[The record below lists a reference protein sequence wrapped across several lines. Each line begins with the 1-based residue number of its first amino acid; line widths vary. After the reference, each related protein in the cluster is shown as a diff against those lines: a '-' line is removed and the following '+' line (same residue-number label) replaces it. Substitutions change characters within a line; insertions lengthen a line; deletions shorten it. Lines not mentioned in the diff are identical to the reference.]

1 MIKQIGNATLYLG
14 DCQEILLTLGQFD
27 VVITSP
33 PYNKA
38 GYEGFIRKRHE
49 KDSWGQRNVDY
60 GDNPENDFMLE
71 SDYQD
76 SQIKI
81 LNEIWNHL
89 SDDGSLFYNHK
100 IRVANHKANHP
111 IEWLIK
117 TNFVFRQQLIWD
129 RSNSP
134 AVAPIRFLP
143 TTELIFWMTKY
154 QKQPNFNRAKDLE
167 FKGEVWKFMAEQNPL
182 HPAPYPINLPTNI
195 LKNIE
200 GDIVVFDPYLGSGTT
215 GVACAK
221 MGKTFIGIEREQKY
235 FDIAC
240 QRVEQAYAQADM
252 FVNV

>member
-1 MIKQIGNATLYLG
+1 MKVEIGNATLYLG
-14 DCQEILLTLGQFD
+14 DCAEILPTLGQFD

-60 GDNPENDFMLE
+60 GDNPENDFMVE
-71 SDYQD
+71 SDYQN
-76 SQIKI
+76 SQINI

-89 SDDGSLFYNHK
+89 KDDGSLFYNHK
-100 IRVANHKANHP
+100 IRVANHKASHP

-117 TNFVFRQQLIWD
+117 TKFIFRQQLIWD

-143 TTELIFWMTKY
+143 TTELIFWMTKN

-167 FKGEVWKFMAEQNPL
+167 
-182 HPAPYPINLPTNI
+182 
-195 LKNIE
+195 
-200 GDIVVFDPYLGSGTT
+200 
-215 GVACAK
+215 
-221 MGKTFIGIEREQKY
+221 
-235 FDIAC
+235 
-240 QRVEQAYAQADM
+240 
-252 FVNV
+252 

>member
-1 MIKQIGNATLYLG
+1 MKKQIGNATLYLG
-14 DCQEILLTLGQFD
+14 DCAEILPTLGQFD

-71 SDYQD
+71 SEYQD
-76 SQIKI
+76 NQIKI

-89 SDDGSLFYNHK
+89 SNDGSLFYNHK
-100 IRVANHKANHP
+100 IRVANHKASHP

-143 TTELIFWMTKY
+143 TTELIFWMTKH

-200 GDIVVFDPYLGSGTT
+200 GNIVVFDPYLGSGTT

-221 MGKTFIGIEREQKY
+221 MGKTFVGIEREQKY

-240 QRVEQAYAQADM
+240 KRIEDAQRQQHL
-252 FVNV
+252 F

>member
-1 MIKQIGNATLYLG
+1 MQKVVIGNAILYLG
-14 DCQEILLTLGQFD
+14 DCAEILPTLGQFD

-49 KDSWGQRNVDY
+49 KDSWSQRNVDY
-60 GDNPENDFMLE
+60 GDNPENDFMVE
-71 SDYQD
+71 SDYQQ
-76 SQIKI
+76 SQINI

-89 SDDGSLFYNHK
+89 TEDGSLFYNHK
-100 IRVANHKANHP
+100 IRVANHKASHP
-111 IEWLIK
+111 IEWLLK
-117 TNFVFRQQLIWD
+117 TNFIFRQQLIWD

-143 TTELIFWMTKY
+143 TTELIFWMTKL
-154 QKQPNFNRAKDLE
+154 QKQPNFNRSKDLE

-182 HPAPYPINLPTNI
+182 HPAPYPINLPLNI

-200 GDIVVFDPYLGSGTT
+200 GEVIVFDPYLGSGTT
-215 GVACAK
+215 GVACVNMK
-221 MGKTFIGIEREQKY
+221 KKFIGIEREKKY

-240 QRVEQAYAQADM
+240 KRIEDAQRQVTL
-252 FVNV
+252 F

>member
-1 MIKQIGNATLYLG
+1 MKVEIGKATLYLG
-14 DCQEILLTLGQFD
+14 DCAEILPTIGQFD

-71 SDYQD
+71 SEYQQG
-76 SQIKI
+76 QINI

-89 SDDGSLFYNHK
+89 AEDGSLFYNHK
-100 IRVANHKANHP
+100 IRVANHRASHP
-111 IEWLIK
+111 IEWLLK

-143 TTELIFWMTKY
+143 TTELIFWLTKL
-154 QKQPNFNRAKDLE
+154 QKQPNFNRSKNLE

-182 HPAPYPINLPTNI
+182 HPAPFPINLPTNI

-221 MGKTFIGIEREQKY
+221 MGKTFVGIEREQKY

-240 QRVEQAYAQADM
+240 KRIELAYAQPDM
-252 FVNV
+252 FI

>member
-1 MIKQIGNATLYLG
+1 MTKVEIGNATLYLG
-14 DCQEILLTLGQFD
+14 DCAEILPKLGQFD

-60 GDNPENDFMLE
+60 GDNPENDFMVE
-71 SDYQD
+71 SEYQRG
-76 SQIKI
+76 QINI

-89 SDDGSLFYNHK
+89 AEDGSLFYNHK
-100 IRVANHKANHP
+100 IRVANHKASHP
-111 IEWLIK
+111 IEWLLK

-143 TTELIFWMTKY
+143 TTELIFWMTKL
-154 QKQPNFNRAKDLE
+154 QKQPKFNRSKDLE

-182 HPAPYPINLPTNI
+182 HPAPYPINLPVNI

-200 GDIVVFDPYLGSGTT
+200 GEVTVFDPYLGSGTT
-215 GVACAK
+215 GVACLNMNK
-221 MGKTFIGIEREQKY
+221 KFVGIEREQKY

-240 QRVEQAYAQADM
+240 KRLEDAQRQVTL
-252 FVNV
+252 F

>member
-1 MIKQIGNATLYLG
+1 MHKVEIGLATLYLG
-14 DCQEILLTLGQFD
+14 DCADILPKLGQFD

-71 SDYQD
+71 SEYQD

-100 IRVANHKANHP
+100 IRVANHKASHP
-111 IEWLIK
+111 IEWLLK

-143 TTELIFWMTKY
+143 TTEIVFWMTKY
-154 QKQPNFNRAKDLE
+154 AKQPNFNRAKDLE

-200 GDIVVFDPYLGSGTT
+200 GNIVVFDPYLGSGTT
-215 GVACAK
+215 GVACAN
-221 MGKTFIGIEREQKY
+221 MGKAFIGIEKDPKY

-240 QRVEQAYAQADM
+240 ERIQIAIAQERLFA
-252 FVNV
+252 

>member
-14 DCQEILLTLGQFD
+14 DCQDILATIRNVD

-38 GYEGFIRKRHE
+38 GYEGFIRKKHE

-60 GDNPENDFMLE
+60 GENPENDFMPE
-71 SDYQD
+71 SDYQNQ
-76 SQIKI
+76 QIKI
-81 LNEIWNHL
+81 LNLLWDCL

-100 IRVANHKANHP
+100 IRIANHKASHP
-111 IEWLIK
+111 IEWLLK
-117 TNFVFRQQLIWD
+117 SKFVFRQQLIWD

-143 TTELIFWMTKY
+143 TTELIFWMTKL
-154 QKQPNFNRAKDLE
+154 QKQPNFERSKELQ
-167 FKGEVWKFMAEQNPL
+167 FKGEVWKFMAKSNSN
-182 HPAPYPINLPTNI
+182 HPAPFPLDLPINILSNI
-195 LKNIE
+195 LGEI
-200 GDIVVFDPYLGSGTT
+200 IVLDPYMGSGTT

-221 MGKTFIGIEREQKY
+221 MGKTFVGIEKEQKY

-240 QRVEQAYAQADM
+240 QKIEQAYAQADM